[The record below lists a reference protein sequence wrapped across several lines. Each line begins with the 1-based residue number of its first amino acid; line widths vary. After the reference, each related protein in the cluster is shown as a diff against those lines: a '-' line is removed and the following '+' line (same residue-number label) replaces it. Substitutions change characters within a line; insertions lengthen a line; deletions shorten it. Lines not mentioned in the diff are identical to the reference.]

1 MLGARLGSRHSVRAS
16 SLRTKA
22 RFPWLTAERQERQ
35 RVDEKSAMPTANIQH
50 RKTLEEVYPPDAFAS
65 DAAFNGQVTN
75 EIILGVRILSAPNA
89 EGDFIFERSR
99 QHVAEVATP
108 RFLAPQRREEI
119 LTNTEESR
127 EEILT
132 NTEENSL
139 AIGAARPRLPAGY
152 AEFLDDIVA
161 AAQQFGFDP
170 EKSPGRDEPRLQGLR
185 Q

>member
-108 RFLAPQRREEI
+108 RFLAPHR
-119 LTNTEESR
+119 R

>member
-1 MLGARLGSRHSVRAS
+1 
-16 SLRTKA
+16 
-22 RFPWLTAERQERQ
+22 
-35 RVDEKSAMPTANIQH
+35 MPTANIQH

-99 QHVAEVATP
+99 QHVAEVAIP
-108 RFLAPQRREEI
+108 RFLVPHR
-119 LTNTEESR
+119 R